1 MIVPASSRL
10 VLWRKMWRLAIAVFV
25 LVCCSGCWGASRPAS
40 PPREASIV
48 LAVEQVE
55 LANGLKLVVVEEPNA
70 LEVSV
75 TVRYG
80 VGSIDDPPGREG
92 LAHLVEHLMFEHVR
106 DGEALFDFLERSALG
121 FDGFTTPDST
131 VYNAHAPPSGLKE
144 LLAVEQARLGQA
156 CGDISETSFVR
167 QREIVRNELR
177 EREADDTVAR
187 ALHAGVFSTEHPLGR
202 PQATPRSVAALT
214 REDACAFAAAHYA
227 PSNAV
232 VVVSGPVGLRDAQPV
247 VEQTLGLVPRGQPMR
262 GRVLAA
268 PTGRRNVTFEAPT
281 DRAWFVLSW
290 PMPAAAAER
299 ARVRAVASM
308 AATLVN
314 ARINGVVSLTE
325 LGTGAA
331 RTIAVAVAP
340 SPDINFTDAVA
351 SAKRVIS
358 EMAPWFGSGLYEHA
372 KNRALY
378 ALAASLDHGLD
389 RDVRFADEAARG
401 AAVRPAEEAR
411 ALSSMNRDDA
421 RDLVR
426 SMLRPENATLVTLRP
441 SKHVTT
447 VAGDITPVFREQRRR
462 RAEDPRD
469 AERPAAEVA
478 ARDPFTRARSRRL
491 PNGLTVVLLPLST
504 MPTVDIRLVLPT
516 GTGDE
521 PTAQR
526 GIALIAAHAIEPA
539 FDGEMFRFA
548 QSGGRVD
555 ADVGFDHTELAVRG
569 LAANIDILLSGL
581 ATTVLEGGYT
591 IDGVNDATTWQRLT
605 SKIGRADRIANAVWR
620 EAVYGAS
627 HPYRHAGDWAHANRG
642 VFEAKALDQ
651 FRRRH
656 YVPGGATLIIAG
668 GFDTTVA
675 ERWVEHAFKHW
686 TGEPSPRRTEHATLR
701 PLAFAQNQPGSQL
714 AVQIAFA
721 APTTDEVALRVVVEM
736 LEGAIADV
744 REQIAASYGLRARL
758 VQRRS
763 STTIDLRGSV
773 DASRAGEALAL
784 LRDRLASLRERS
796 DATASLF
803 VSARR
808 RVLARWASI
817 DTSASAVAEMAS
829 SRAARGSPGAAH
841 ERARTLTIDKV
852 QPLLEK
858 LQLANA
864 AILLRGP
871 ERALREAYA
880 AIGRQPSV
888 VE

>member
-1 MIVPASSRL
+1 M
-10 VLWRKMWRLAIAVFV
+10 
-25 LVCCSGCWGASRPAS
+25 
-40 PPREASIV
+40 
-48 LAVEQVE
+48 LAVEQVQ
-55 LANGLKLVVVEEPNA
+55 LANGLELVVVQEPTA

-80 VGSIDDPPGREG
+80 VGSVDDPVGREG

-131 VYNAHAPPSGLKE
+131 VYNEHAPPSRLRE
-144 LLAVEQARLGQA
+144 LLAVEHARLQQA
-156 CGDISETSFVR
+156 CGDIPESSFVR

-177 EREADDTVAR
+177 EREADESVAR
-187 ALHAGVFSTEHPLGR
+187 AIHAGVFSAEHPLGR
-202 PQATPRSVAALT
+202 AQATPQSVAALT

-232 VVVSGPVGLRDAQPV
+232 VVVSGPVRLRDAQPL
-247 VEQTLGLVPRGQPMR
+247 VEQTLGLVPPGRPMR
-262 GRVLAA
+262 ERVLAA
-268 PTGRRNVTFEAPT
+268 PTTRRSVTLEAST

-299 ARVRAVASM
+299 TRLRAVASM
-308 AATLVN
+308 AASLVG
-314 ARINGVVSLTE
+314 ARINGVVRLTE

-331 RTIAVAVAP
+331 CAIALAIAP

-351 SAKRVIS
+351 STKRVIS

-372 KNRALY
+372 KNRAVY

-389 RDVRFADEAARG
+389 RDVRFADEVARG
-401 AAVRPAEEAR
+401 LQVRPAEEAR
-411 ALSSMNRDDA
+411 TLISMSRDDA
-421 RDLVR
+421 RALVQ
-426 SMLRPENATLVTLRP
+426 SALRPENATLVTLRP
-441 SKHVTT
+441 SKQPTA
-447 VAGDITPVFREQRRR
+447 VAGGVTPTFREQRRR
-462 RAEDPRD
+462 RAEDPSE
-469 AERPAAEVA
+469 AERPAVVVP
-478 ARDPFTRARSRRL
+478 ARDPFARGRSQTL
-491 PNGLTVVLLPLST
+491 PNGLTVMLLPLST

-516 GTGDE
+516 GTADE
-521 PTAQR
+521 PSGQR
-526 GIALIAAHAIEPA
+526 GIALIAASAIEPA
-539 FDGEMFRFA
+539 FDGEMFRFVQA
-548 QSGGRVD
+548 GGRVD

-581 ATTVLEGGYT
+581 AATVLEGEYS
-591 IDGVNDATTWQRLT
+591 IDGVHEAMTWQRLT
-605 SKIGRADRIANAVWR
+605 SKISRDDRVANAVWR
-620 EAVYGAS
+620 EAIFGGN
-627 HPYRHAGDWAHANRG
+627 HPYRYAGDWAHARRG

-656 YVPGGATLIIAG
+656 YVPRGATLIIAG
-668 GFDTTVA
+668 GFDTTTA
-675 ERWVEHAFKHW
+675 ERWVDHYFKHW
-686 TGEPSPRRTEHATLR
+686 TGDPLPRRTEPATLR

-736 LEGAIADV
+736 LEGAISDV

-773 DASRAGEALAL
+773 DASRAAEALAL

-796 DATASLF
+796 DVTASLF

-808 RVLARWASI
+808 RVLARWASV
-817 DTSASAVAEMAS
+817 DASASAIADLAS
-829 SRAARGSPGAAH
+829 DAAARGSTRAAH
-841 ERARTLTIDKV
+841 DRARTLTIDKV

-858 LQLANA
+858 LQLSNA

-871 ERALREAYA
+871 ERALREAYG